1 MPHGNRGIIVEL
13 VYKHERMLL
22 RALLAASLLIWSG
35 LALATLGMALLY
47 LVFIFAIT
55 VFVQSALAAYLK
67 GTGVHISYQQFPDL
81 KARIDVCCRRLG
93 LEQIPEAYL
102 LRRRSVLTVMLL
114 GRRYIVLQSS
124 VLDALED
131 RADAINFYIGHEIGH
146 ITRRHQRWLP
156 LLLPA
161 AVLPLLGAAYARAC
175 AYTCDRHG
183 LHACDDLRSAQSGLA
198 ALAAGG
204 RRWRQLNLDGYAAQ
218 AQQACGFWMS
228 FHELVNG
235 QPWLVKRMAALRAL
249 ASGTEA
255 TPAARHR
262 LAWLA
267 AMLVPRLGAAGAAGG
282 LLALALLGGAGGLLA
297 LGPPWL
303 AEAEV
308 RGQLARAVRVG
319 QDATAAV
326 DRYYYANGRSPLSLR
341 EAGFALADPG
351 LSVVDARIDG
361 DSGVVRIYPADFS
374 LRGKAIAFTPA
385 LAENKRVAWR
395 CAGEDI
401 PARLLPPECQS
412 NQPAGTLFDN

>member
-1 MPHGNRGIIVEL
+1 MPHGNEGSILEL
-13 VYKHERMLL
+13 VYKHERVLL
-22 RALLAASLLIWSG
+22 RALLAAAMLIWGG
-35 LALATLGMALLY
+35 LALAMPAAALASI
-47 LVFIFAIT
+47 VFIFIICACA
-55 VFVQSALAAYLK
+55 QSALAAYLK
-67 GTGVHISYQQFPDL
+67 GTGIHITYQQFPDL

-93 LEQIPEAYL
+93 LERIPEAYL
-102 LRRRSVLTVMLL
+102 LRRRSAVAALML
-114 GRRYIVLQSS
+114 GRRYIVLQAS
-124 VLDALED
+124 VVDALEE

-161 AVLPLLGAAYARAC
+161 ALLPLLGAAYARAC

-204 RRWRQLNLDGYAAQ
+204 RRWRQLDLSGYAEQ
-218 AQQACGFWMS
+218 ARQASGFWMS
-228 FHELVNG
+228 FQELING

-249 ASGTEA
+249 AAGAEA
-255 TPAARHR
+255 APPARHR
-262 LAWLA
+262 LAWPA
-267 AMLVPRLGAAGAAGG
+267 ALLVPRLGLAGGTGG
-282 LLALALLGGAGGLLA
+282 LLALALLAAAALLHPA
-297 LGPPWL
+297 LDD
-303 AEAEV
+303 ADA

-326 DRYYYANGRSPLSLR
+326 DRYYYAYGRRPDSLR

-351 LSVVDARIDG
+351 LAVVDARIDG
-361 DSGVVRIYPADFS
+361 DTGVLRIYPSDFA
-374 LRGKAIAFTPA
+374 LRGKAIAFTPV

-401 PARLLPPECQS
+401 PARLLPPACQS
-412 NQPAGTLFDN
+412 NQPPGTTFDHH

>member
-1 MPHGNRGIIVEL
+1 MPHGNEGSILEL
-13 VYKHERMLL
+13 VYKHERVLL
-22 RALLAASLLIWSG
+22 RALLAAAMLIWGG
-35 LALATLGMALLY
+35 LALAMPAAALACI
-47 LVFIFAIT
+47 VFIFIICACA
-55 VFVQSALAAYLK
+55 QSALAAYLK
-67 GTGVHISYQQFPDL
+67 GTGIHITYQQFPDL

-93 LEQIPEAYL
+93 LERIPEAYL
-102 LRRRSVLTVMLL
+102 LRRRSAVAALML
-114 GRRYIVLQSS
+114 GRRYIVLQAS
-124 VLDALED
+124 VVDALEE

-161 AVLPLLGAAYARAC
+161 ALLPLLGAAYARAC

-204 RRWRQLNLDGYAAQ
+204 RRWRQLDLSGYAEQ
-218 AQQACGFWMS
+218 ARQASGFWMS
-228 FHELVNG
+228 FQELING

-249 ASGTEA
+249 AAGAEA
-255 TPAARHR
+255 APPARHR
-262 LAWLA
+262 LAWPA
-267 AMLVPRLGAAGAAGG
+267 ALLVPRLGLAGGTGG
-282 LLALALLGGAGGLLA
+282 LLALALLAAAALLHPA
-297 LGPPWL
+297 LDD
-303 AEAEV
+303 ADA

-326 DRYYYANGRSPLSLR
+326 DRYYYAYGRRPDSLR

-351 LSVVDARIDG
+351 LAVVDARIDG
-361 DSGVVRIYPADFS
+361 DTGVLRIYPSDFA
-374 LRGKAIAFTPA
+374 LRGKAIAFTPV

-401 PARLLPPECQS
+401 PARLLPPACQS
-412 NQPAGTLFDN
+412 NQPPGTTFDHH

>member
-1 MPHGNRGIIVEL
+1 MEL

-22 RALLAASLLIWSG
+22 RALLAASLLIWCG
-35 LALATLGMALLY
+35 LALATLGQALAC

-55 VFVQSALAAYLK
+55 VFMQAALAAYLK

-93 LEQIPEAYL
+93 LERIPEAYL
-102 LRRRSVLTVMLL
+102 LRRPSALTVMLL
-114 GRRYIVLQSS
+114 GRRYIVLQAG
-124 VLDALED
+124 VLDALEE

-161 AVLPLLGAAYARAC
+161 AALPLLGAAYARAC

-183 LHACDDLRSAQSGLA
+183 LHACDDLRSAQSALA

-204 RRWRQLNLDGYAAQ
+204 RRWRQLNLDDYAAQ
-218 AQQACGFWMS
+218 ARQACGFWMS
-228 FHELVNG
+228 FLELVNS
-235 QPWLVKRMAALRAL
+235 QPWPVKRMAALRAL
-249 ASGTEA
+249 ASGAEA
-255 TPAARHR
+255 LPAARHR

-267 AMLVPRLGAAGAAGG
+267 AMLVPRLGLAGAAGG
-282 LLALALLGGAGGLLA
+282 LLALALLAAAAALA
-297 LGPPWL
+297 LPRLGEF
-303 AEAEV
+303 EA
-308 RGQLARAVRVG
+308 RTQLARAVRVG

-326 DRYYYANGRSPLSLR
+326 DRYYYANGRIPASLR

-351 LSVVDARIDG
+351 LAVVDARIDG
-361 DSGVVRIYPADFS
+361 DSGVVRIYPADFA

-401 PARLLPPECQS
+401 PARLLPPACQS
-412 NQPAGTLFDN
+412 NQPAGTFFDN

>member
-1 MPHGNRGIIVEL
+1 MEL
-13 VYKHERMLL
+13 VYKHECTLL
-22 RALLAASLLIWSG
+22 RALLAASLLIWCG
-35 LALATLGMALLY
+35 LALATLGAALIY
-47 LVFIFAIT
+47 LVLIFALT

-67 GTGVHISYQQFPDL
+67 GTGVQISYRQFPDL
-81 KARIDVCCRRLG
+81 KARIDVCCHRLG
-93 LEQIPEAYL
+93 LDCIPEAYV
-102 LRRRSVLTVMLL
+102 LRRRSVLTAMLL

-131 RADAINFYIGHEIGH
+131 RPDAINFYIGHEIGH

-204 RRWRQLNLDGYAAQ
+204 RRWRQLNLGDYAAQ
-218 AQQACGFWMS
+218 ARQASGFWMS
-228 FHELVNG
+228 FHELVSG

-249 ASGTEA
+249 ATGAEA
-255 TPAARHR
+255 APAARHR

-267 AMLVPRLGAAGAAGG
+267 ALLVPRLGVAGAAGG
-282 LLALALLGGAGGLLA
+282 LLALALLAGAAALAWPRLDEYSVRSQLL
-297 LGPPWL
+297 
-303 AEAEV
+303 
-308 RGQLARAVRVG
+308 RAVRVG

-326 DRYYYANGRSPLSLR
+326 DRYYYANGRTPLTLR

-351 LSVVDARIDG
+351 LAVVDVRIDG
-361 DSGVVRIYPADFS
+361 ESGVVRIYPADFS

-401 PARLLPPECQS
+401 PARLLPPGCQGKP
-412 NQPAGTLFDN
+412 PASTAFDHQ

>member
-1 MPHGNRGIIVEL
+1 MEL
-13 VYKHERMLL
+13 VYKHERSLL
-22 RALLAASLLIWSG
+22 RVLLAASALIWCG
-35 LALATLGMALLY
+35 LALATGGMALIY
-47 LVFIFAIT
+47 LVFIFAMT
-55 VFVQSALAAYLK
+55 LFVQSALAAYLK
-67 GTGVHISYQQFPDL
+67 GTGVQISYRQFPDL
-81 KARIDVCCRRLG
+81 KARIDVCCHRLG
-93 LEQIPEAYL
+93 LERIPDAYV
-102 LRRRSVLTVMLL
+102 LRRRSPLTAMLL

-124 VLDALED
+124 VLDALEE
-131 RADAINFYIGHEIGH
+131 RPDAINFYIGHEIGH

-204 RRWRQLNLDGYAAQ
+204 RRWRQLDAGGYADQ
-218 AQQACGFWMS
+218 ARQASGFWMS

-249 ASGTEA
+249 ATGAEA
-255 TPAARHR
+255 APPARHR
-262 LAWLA
+262 LAWMA
-267 AMLVPRLGAAGAAGG
+267 ALLVPRLGMAGAASG
-282 LLALALLGGAGGLLA
+282 LLALALLAAAAALA
-297 LGPPWL
+297 WPRLD
-303 AEAEV
+303 EYEV
-308 RGQLARAVRVG
+308 RSHLARAVRVG

-326 DRYYYANGRSPLSLR
+326 DRYYYANGRIPLSLR

-351 LSVVDARIDG
+351 LAVVDARIDG
-361 DSGVVRIYPADFS
+361 DSGVVRIYPADFAV
-374 LRGKAIAFTPA
+374 RGKAIAFTPA
-385 LAENKRVAWR
+385 LAQNKRVAWH

-412 NQPAGTLFDN
+412 NPPPRTTLDH

>member
-1 MPHGNRGIIVEL
+1 MEL
-13 VYKHERMLL
+13 VYKHERSLL
-22 RALLAASLLIWSG
+22 RALLAASALIWCG
-35 LALATLGMALLY
+35 LALATGGMALLY
-47 LVFIFAIT
+47 LVFIFAMT
-55 VFVQSALAAYLK
+55 LFVQSALAAYLK
-67 GTGVHISYQQFPDL
+67 GTGVQISYRQFPDL
-81 KARIDVCCRRLG
+81 KARIDVCCHRLG
-93 LEQIPEAYL
+93 LERIPDAYV
-102 LRRRSVLTVMLL
+102 LRRRSPLTAMLL

-124 VLDALED
+124 VLDALEA
-131 RADAINFYIGHEIGH
+131 RPDAINFYIGHEIGH

-204 RRWRQLNLDGYAAQ
+204 RRWRQLDAGGYADQ
-218 AQQACGFWMS
+218 ARQASGFWMS

-249 ASGTEA
+249 ATGAEA
-255 TPAARHR
+255 APPARHR
-262 LAWLA
+262 LAWMA
-267 AMLVPRLGAAGAAGG
+267 ALLVPRLGTAGAASG
-282 LLALALLGGAGGLLA
+282 LLALALLAAAAALA
-297 LGPPWL
+297 LPRLGEL
-303 AEAEV
+303 EA
-308 RGQLARAVRVG
+308 RNQLARAVRVG

-326 DRYYYANGRSPLSLR
+326 ERYYYANGRNPVSLS

-351 LSVVDARIDG
+351 LAVVDARIDG
-361 DSGVVRIYPADFS
+361 DSGVVRIYPADFA